1 MSTSQSWWKSQ
12 SDAAPQPQRAPE
24 PAPAAG
30 PEITPEPDPVF
41 DDRESIDD
49 HSIGEQIDRAIGDF
63 DAKIVRLKEQHQL
76 KQTEVRELEIQI
88 TDLEKEQAKAFKSVL
103 GDNPQIKKL
112 LAGRSAG
119 SKKKSSPRRKKAPTE
134 PRSEELSRSE
144 ELDHETLL

>member
-12 SDAAPQPQRAPE
+12 SDAAPEPRSAPE
-24 PAPAAG
+24 PG

-41 DDRESIDD
+41 DDHDGIDE
-49 HSIGEQIDRAIGDF
+49 SIGEQIDRAIGNF
-63 DAKIVRLKEQHQL
+63 DAQIVRLKEQHQL
-76 KQTEVRELEIQI
+76 KKTEVRELEIQI

-112 LAGRSAG
+112 LAG
-119 SKKKSSPRRKKAPTE
+119 KSSSRRKPSSRPKKMTTQPRREELP
-134 PRSEELSRSE
+134 PSEELSRSE